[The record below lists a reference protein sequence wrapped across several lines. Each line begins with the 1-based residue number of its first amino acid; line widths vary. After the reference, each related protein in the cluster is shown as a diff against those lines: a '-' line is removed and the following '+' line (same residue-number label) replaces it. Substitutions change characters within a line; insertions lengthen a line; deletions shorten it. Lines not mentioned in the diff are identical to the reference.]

1 MQSNSG
7 ISYKYLQ
14 DDFYYSDLYDRL
26 TIEEC
31 QRWENKEYPKS
42 LKESDEDAKLTKV
55 KEEYFHKVVIR
66 LAIYFLTADRAAK
79 KSETIQ
85 EWMKRDQEKDE
96 RLANAEEP
104 KHVHCLGC
112 SSLLTGYIS
121 RDIMD
126 THEGQETVL
135 FMFECGKCHKRRA
148 FWENGKEWEHKP
160 KCIKCRAEVTS
171 ESTKKDSII
180 ITRYS
185 CSHCG
190 HIETDTMNLT
200 ENTEEVID
208 PNFESNR
215 KKYCI
220 SEQEGAKI
228 IRESQELKELLDKWE
243 DKDKN
248 KNLYDAIGEIQKLTI
263 VELQT
268 LLDPLI
274 EKAGYT
280 KLEFEKPDFQKD
292 AVLGF
297 SLQDAKSGRVE
308 CDSIHNL
315 QKLLK
320 KTLEPTNWRLMSD
333 EVSYRLGFLQG
344 RLRGVEGEEALRKL
358 VELEQKKVHKIERK
372 TVI

>member
-1 MQSNSG
+1 M
-7 ISYKYLQ
+7 IEYYKYLKGHS
-14 DDFYYSDLYDRL
+14 YYSNLYDRI

-42 LKESDEDAKLTKV
+42 LKETDEEAKLTKV

-96 RLANAEEP
+96 RVANAEEP
-104 KHVHCLGC
+104 RGIRCLGC
-112 SSLLTGYIS
+112 SSLLTNCIS
-121 RDIMD
+121 RDLMD
-126 THEGQETVL
+126 NHQGQEAVL

-160 KCIKCRAEVTS
+160 KCIQCRSEVVS
-171 ESTKKDSII
+171 ENTREGDII
-180 ITRYS
+180 TTRYS

-190 HIETDTMNLT
+190 NVEVDTMDLNKK
-200 ENTEEVID
+200 EEEVD
-208 PNFESNR
+208 PHFEANR

-220 SEQEGAKI
+220 SELEGKEI
-228 IRESQELKELLDKWE
+228 IRESQEMKELVDSWRERDEKKELYE
-243 DKDKN
+243 DIAK
-248 KNLYDAIGEIQKLTI
+248 IQKLTL

-268 LLDPLI
+268 LVTPVI

-280 KLEFEKPDFQKD
+280 KLEFEKPTLEKD
-292 AVLGF
+292 VILGF
-297 SLQDAKSGRVE
+297 SLQDAQSGRVE
-308 CDSIHNL
+308 YDSVHNL

-320 KTLEPTNWRLMSD
+320 KTLEPTNWRLMS
-333 EVSYRLGFLQG
+333 EGVSYRLGFLQG
-344 RLRGVEGEEALRKL
+344 RLKGVEGEEKL
-358 VELEQKKVHKIERK
+358 KQLLETERK
-372 TVI
+372 KKSRE